1 MNQEFLSIEC
11 GARDSSSS
19 PFRSMADKGAQ
30 FMREDAM
37 QLALEPR
44 EQEVLSWAVK
54 NAISD
59 LGTEIGH
66 TDNRLCGKTSKS
78 EREFSWRFLTGS
90 ASPPKRVSS
99 LHASAPNFRGR
110 DGGSDEPRPVA
121 LRSMIDTEDGQE

>member
-37 QLALEPR
+37 QLTLEPR

-66 TDNRLCGKTSKS
+66 TDNQAMRQDLQERKGVLLAILDRLSVT
-78 EREFSWRFLTGS
+78 
-90 ASPPKRVSS
+90 A
-99 LHASAPNFRGR
+99 
-110 DGGSDEPRPVA
+110 
-121 LRSMIDTEDGQE
+121 